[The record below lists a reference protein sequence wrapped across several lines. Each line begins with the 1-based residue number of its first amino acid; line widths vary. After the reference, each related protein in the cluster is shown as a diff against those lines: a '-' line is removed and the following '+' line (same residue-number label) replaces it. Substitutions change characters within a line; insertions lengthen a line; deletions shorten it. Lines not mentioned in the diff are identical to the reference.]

1 MQCQS
6 ISRSDL
12 LRKLSTRIGSFSSGS
27 SSNSTKYLE
36 DADIESIEREIIKLK
51 LKCANEQTEN
61 DIHNME
67 TKRLKKSYEY
77 YSKRRQ
83 SLEEDIRNVE
93 KKMQDQITVIQH
105 GLSFVENSHLER
117 LQMKNNIDF
126 LIKDIYRKESE
137 WEEIEEEVRESREE
151 YTKLLRS
158 SNLTLSYNDEAESEL
173 EVFFH
178 DNDDDEEEGETESQC
193 ISEVSRQS
201 LKRDGSFLRRVMLN
215 AQHSSRKTFECWT
228 KSGRDWLNKQQ
239 ESQEEDTA
247 AIKEERICLK
257 SGARTSCCSAASS
270 GSQQNSVGGIA
281 A

>member
-6 ISRSDL
+6 SSRSDL

-27 SSNSTKYLE
+27 SSNSTRYLE

-77 YSKRRQ
+77 YSKRRR
-83 SLEEDIRNVE
+83 SLKEDIRNVE

-105 GLSFVENSHLER
+105 GLSFVENSHIER

-178 DNDDDEEEGETESQC
+178 DNDDDKEEVENESQC
-193 ISEVSRQS
+193 VSEISRQS

-239 ESQEEDTA
+239 ELQEED
-247 AIKEERICLK
+247 ICLK
-257 SGARTSCCSAASS
+257 SGPRTSCCSAASS